1 MDMDLSRAITKKLT
15 ADTHSIHLAL
25 RSHVQQHVAAR
36 VRTVEARAAQKE
48 EQWTRERSEFQNQIA
63 RLLAENALLR
73 AGGNSTKGEC
83 EQCERQKQVVMDLRA
98 ELQQCQEEAQE
109 HQDRLEERVMRKKDR
124 LKEYVRLLYSKD
136 DEIATLETRCQV
148 QSDEIAL
155 LVEKL
160 LTALE
165 EEVDRE
171 RSASERPESPA
182 AELSK
187 DDQFDD
193 EESLNSIEDQIN
205 RLIARIGMGTVGG
218 EASEISE
225 GSDEAFDIE
234 AVSAGDRAAKR
245 RRLS

>member
-1 MDMDLSRAITKKLT
+1 
-15 ADTHSIHLAL
+15 
-25 RSHVQQHVAAR
+25 
-36 VRTVEARAAQKE
+36 
-48 EQWTRERSEFQNQIA
+48 
-63 RLLAENALLR
+63 
-73 AGGNSTKGEC
+73 
-83 EQCERQKQVVMDLRA
+83 MDLRA

-218 EASEISE
+218 EASEIARVRTRPLILRLCLLE
-225 GSDEAFDIE
+225 TGLLRG
-234 AVSAGDRAAKR
+234 GD
-245 RRLS
+245 